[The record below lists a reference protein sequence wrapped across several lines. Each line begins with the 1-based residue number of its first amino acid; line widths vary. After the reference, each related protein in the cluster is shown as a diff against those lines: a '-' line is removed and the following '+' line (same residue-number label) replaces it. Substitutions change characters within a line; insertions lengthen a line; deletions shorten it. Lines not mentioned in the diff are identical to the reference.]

1 MSEADFDVIVVGA
14 GCAGSVAAYVA
25 ASAGK
30 SVLMVERGNYAG
42 AKNMTGG
49 RIYSHSLKEVF
60 PDFEQE
66 APLERKITHE
76 RIALMDHE
84 SAMTIDFTSPELA
97 REGADSYSVL
107 RGPFDQWLAEKAEE
121 AGVEAIY
128 GIPVEELIKDE
139 SGRVIGV
146 RAGEDE
152 ITGQVVILCEGTNS
166 MLAERCLGNPRP
178 KANQMAVG
186 IKETFELPASTIEDR
201 FLTPEGEGAAMLFV
215 GDCTNGHVGGGFM
228 YANKESISLGLVA
241 TISTTTEQ
249 DMPIYQMMENF
260 KNHPMVAPMIRGA
273 KMVEHSGH
281 MVPEGGYN
289 MIPRYIFDGCLLAGE
304 TAGFCM
310 NLGYQVRGM
319 DFAVASGRMAAEAAC
334 EAIDKGDTSAAG
346 LASYKTKLEDSFVI
360 KDLQTFQAW
369 PATMEHW
376 DRMFTEYPTMVRE
389 IFNGLFA
396 VDGKPQQHLA
406 KRMMP
411 IIKKRGLFSL
421 FKEVRKAV
429 KAL

>member
-97 REGADSYSVL
+97 VEGADSYSVL

-121 AGVEAIY
+121 AGAEAIY

-139 SGRVIGV
+139 SGRVVGV

-178 KANQMAVG
+178 KPNQMAVG
-186 IKETFELPASTIEDR
+186 IKETFELPASVIEDR

-215 GDCTNGHVGGGFM
+215 GDCTAGHVGGGFM

-241 TISTTTEQ
+241 TISTTAEQ

-421 FKEVRKAV
+421 FKEIRKAV